1 MDGQPVKPID
11 VLQATDRSNCGE
23 CGLPTCMA
31 FAVQVAQGKRAAG
44 DCPRIAPEVAARI
57 DDRRQTASDPA
68 AEAAAALAP
77 LKSRIAALDFAASAE
92 RLGGELRDDRLVVRM
107 LGRAF
112 ALDRDGE
119 LHAMCHINPWVHF
132 PLLAYALE
140 CRGAAPSGAWV
151 GFGELPGAQSWARFF
166 DWRCERELQK
176 LAEADFDL
184 LCGILSLF
192 CQGLAPERI
201 EADRAY
207 LLAPLPRVP
216 LLFTCWAPAADFPP
230 RVRLLFD
237 RGATENLGV
246 EALFRLSSGLVEM
259 FKRIAIDHGGG

>member
-1 MDGQPVKPID
+1 MGRQELKPID

-31 FAVQVAQGKRAAG
+31 FAVQVAQGKRDAG
-44 DCPRIAPEVAARI
+44 DCPRIAPDVAARI
-57 DDRRQTASDPA
+57 DDRRQTAADPA

-77 LKSRIAALDFAASAE
+77 LKSCIGGIDFAAGAQ
-92 RLGGELRDDRLVVRM
+92 RLGGELHEDRLVVRM

-140 CRGAAPSGAWV
+140 CRGTAPAGEWLA
-151 GFGELPGAQSWARFF
+151 FGELPGALSWARFF

-184 LCGILSLF
+184 LCDILSLF
-192 CQGLAPERI
+192 AAAPPPAGV

-207 LLAPLPRVP
+207 RLLPLPRVP
-216 LLFTCWAPAADFPP
+216 LLFTCWAPTADFAP
-230 RVRLLFD
+230 RARLLFD
-237 RGATENLGV
+237 RSAPDNLGV

-259 FKRIAIDHGGG
+259 FKRIAVDHGGC

>member
-1 MDGQPVKPID
+1 MSRQQVKPID

-23 CGLPTCMA
+23 CGLATCMA

-44 DCPRIAPEVAARI
+44 DCPRIAPAVAARI
-57 DDRRQTASDPA
+57 DDRRQAAGDPA
-68 AEAAAALAP
+68 AEAAVALAP
-77 LKSRIAALDFAASAE
+77 LKSRIRGLDFAARAE
-92 RLGGELRDDRLVVRM
+92 RLGGALRDDRLVVRM
-107 LGRAF
+107 LGREF

-140 CRGAAPSGAWV
+140 CRGTAPTGEWLA
-151 GFGELPGAQSWARFF
+151 FGELPGALSWARFF

-176 LAEADFDL
+176 LAEADFEL
-184 LCGILSLF
+184 LSDILSLF
-192 CQGLAPERI
+192 AIAPPPAAV

-207 LLAPLPRVP
+207 RLLPLPRVP
-216 LLFTCWAPAADFPP
+216 LLFTCWAPTADFPP
-230 RVRLLFD
+230 QVRLLFD
-237 RGATENLGV
+237 GSAPDNLGV

-259 FKRIAIDHGGG
+259 FKRIAIDHGGC